1 MGVTAMIDATEAI
14 RIAETKLP
22 DVVPV
27 FAELHPF
34 VDEVEQSH
42 DGQTWLITFRAK
54 NEEQKTSDS
63 YGSFLP
69 FIEKVVRV
77 AATTGDLLSVL
88 NHSYR

>member
-1 MGVTAMIDATEAI
+1 MIKAVMIDATEAI
-14 RIAETKLP
+14 KIAETKLP

-27 FAELHPF
+27 FAALHPF
-34 VDEVEQSH
+34 VDEVQQSH

-54 NEEQKTSDS
+54 NEEPTSDNS

-69 FIEKVVRV
+69 FIEKEVRV

-88 NHSYR
+88 NPSYR